1 MARVRGVTTKLFM
14 DASYAVALG
23 SPRDQYHASALVL
36 SRRMKAERIRV
47 VTTRAVIIEVGNAL
61 SKPSFRSTALA
72 LLNSFDQD
80 PLVEVTPLSE
90 ELYERGA
97 ALFRRHQDKDWGLTD
112 CISFVVMKER
122 GLTDALTADAHFR
135 QAGYRPLLSS

>member
-1 MARVRGVTTKLFM
+1 M
-14 DASYAVALG
+14 
-23 SPRDQYHASALVL
+23 VL

-61 SKPSFRSTALA
+61 SKPSYRSTALA
-72 LLNSFDQD
+72 LIHSFHRD

-90 ELYERGA
+90 ELYEKGA
-97 ALFRRHQDKDWGLTD
+97 NLFRRYHDKHWGLTD

-122 GLTDALTADAHFR
+122 GLTEALTADAHFR
-135 QAGYRPLLSS
+135 QAGFRPLLRS